1 METPG
6 EKMKKWITILLCL
19 VVLNTTIGM
28 LFIGRSNALTPEGTL
43 DQYYDESHANTWVE
57 IGDGGHAWRG
67 QTFTVGINGQ
77 LKTVGLF
84 VSYNRGAA
92 SDIIV
97 EIRNVD
103 TNGLPSGTG
112 ISHGTIASFSDT
124 TYSWQYCIFSN
135 PITVAKGTRL
145 AMIFHT
151 DSATYWWKID
161 GGNPSYPG
169 GTYIASQDGDATWT
183 KGDTNGDT
191 IFRTYIVT
199 SSTSGGGIDNVML
212 FIVILIVVIIALL
225 IVVIIILKK
234 KKQGPL

>member
-1 METPG
+1 MASLNVKADTPSG
-6 EKMKKWITILLCL
+6 I
-19 VVLNTTIGM
+19 
-28 LFIGRSNALTPEGTL
+28 L

-67 QTFTVGINGQ
+67 QAFTVGIGGQ

-84 VSYNRGAA
+84 VSYNRGSA

-103 TNGLPSGTG
+103 TNGLPSGAG
-112 ISHGTIASFSDT
+112 ISYGTIASFSDT
-124 TYSWQYCIFSN
+124 SYTWKYCIFSN
-135 PITVAKGTRL
+135 PITVTKGTKL
-145 AMIFHT
+145 AMIFHA
-151 DSATYWWKID
+151 DSATYWWKIESVYA

-169 GTYIASQDGDATWT
+169 GTYIASQDGDSTWT

-199 SSTSGGGIDNVML
+199 SSATEGGTDNVML
-212 FIVILIVVIIALL
+212 LMLVLMVVIIALL
-225 IVVIIILKK
+225 IVVFIMIKK
-234 KKQGPL
+234 KKQGPSSTPASEEKTT